1 MRIVRG
7 AMLKGASLGGIFAEL
22 AARLGIRLIVSTLAI
37 SRYCVT
43 LDRLLRYATATKTSK
58 SCATALVSPA

>member
-7 AMLKGASLGGIFAEL
+7 AMLKGASLGSIFAEL

-43 LDRLLRYATATKTSK
+43 LDSAALRDRDED
-58 SCATALVSPA
+58 